1 MVVRYTT
8 VASRTVETGETVTL
22 STTVEISVRGTS
34 SVTVDPGAVWTSVVV
49 KPRVSRAV

>member
-22 STTVEISVRGTS
+22 STTVVVSVTGIS
-34 SVTVDPGAVWTSVVV
+34 SVTVGLAAVWISVVV
-49 KPRVSRAV
+49 NSSVAMAV